1 MRTHFFVLAVLMSP
15 MTLVAQTASTKPL
28 PGKWTIERD
37 KSEMDDSRIVTLSLS
52 AERAITVWLKEV
64 VPKLILR
71 CKEGK
76 MDAYIFTRT
85 AAQPELGQYEQA
97 SVRWRI
103 DDSTATPEMWNE
115 STDKSALFSPAPVEF
130 VRRLTEAKTFRFEFT
145 HAMDATKRSLRGSR
159 WSASFGSSMTAD
171 STRSE
176 STTIHRSHSGGSKWR
191 VGRRTSRPYAPPAT
205 SRPSSS

>member
-145 HAMDATKRSLRGSR
+145 PFNSPPVIVRFDVRGLKTYHRELVKACGDAMDVNEAIAARVKEIEDSIARAKR
-159 WSASFGSSMTAD
+159 
-171 STRSE
+171 
-176 STTIHRSHSGGSKWR
+176 K
-191 VGRRTSRPYAPPAT
+191 PPA
-205 SRPSSS
+205 